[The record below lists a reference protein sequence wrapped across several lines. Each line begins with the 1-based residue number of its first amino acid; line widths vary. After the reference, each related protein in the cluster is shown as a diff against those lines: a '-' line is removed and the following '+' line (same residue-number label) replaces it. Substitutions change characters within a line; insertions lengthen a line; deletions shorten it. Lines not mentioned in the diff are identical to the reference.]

1 MRISAFITATPKYY
15 SKLRIYE
22 ANYYSNTNFA
32 ECSFKH
38 LDCLQS
44 LRAFDLFF
52 IFKIMDAF
60 CYICAKRFVFM
71 TMIHQLIKLFLI
83 N

>member
-52 IFKIMDAF
+52 YFQNYGRILLHLCKALCIYDNDSPIDKIIF
-60 CYICAKRFVFM
+60 
-71 TMIHQLIKLFLI
+71 

>member
-32 ECSFKH
+32 ECLFKH

-44 LRAFDLFF
+44 LRAFDIFLFT
-52 IFKIMDAF
+52 KLWTH
-60 CYICAKRFVFM
+60 FVTFVQSAV
-71 TMIHQLIKLFLI
+71 HL
-83 N
+83 